1 MKITSNKTENE
12 NEKQNELKQN
22 NNGYKNKIKWE

>member
-22 NNGYKNKIKWE
+22 NNGYKNKIK